1 MPDIT
6 LRGIRRRFGGT
17 TPTDALRGVDLT
29 IVQGEFVAIEG
40 QSGGG
45 KSTLLNIIGLLD
57 EPTSG
62 QYLIDGVDMAKATP
76 KASAQLR
83 SDQFAFIFQS
93 FHLLDRRP
101 VLDSVELGLLYRGVP
116 ALSRRGLALDALAQV
131 GLDQKAFQT
140 ASKLSGGERQRVA
153 IARALTANAPIV
165 VADEPTGNLDSGNS
179 DSVVESLRALH
190 DGGATVVL
198 VTHSPDVAAQA
209 DRRIRLKDGVVIEAE
224 PTRIT
229 PAQNGAGGVMEAVRR
244 PRITTTPPGS
254 ASILRA
260 RDLLRDAGASVTSRV
275 GRTVGLVA
283 AVAVGVALAV
293 ATFGISSSA
302 NAQVADTFNAHTN
315 RDVSVEWQ
323 GDALAA
329 ESATAQGSI
338 VERLAALSGTEAAGM
353 ISNFTQH
360 TIQLTPSRDSVQST
374 VYGITPH
381 LPISARMRIKWVEGH
396 PHRLGAGEALLGNDL
411 AKQLDVGPLI
421 GGPQM
426 LVDERVLTIVGTVTN
441 SPRVPDAMGSVIV
454 PSSDTTYLG
463 GVDQVQALILSKAGA
478 AQQVARQAPLVVN
491 PYDPKSLTVEA
502 PIDPSTLRAQV
513 ESAVQSTLL
522 ALTGVALL
530 ASIAGLANAM
540 ILSVIER
547 KQEFGLRRALGARP
561 KHIVGLVLAES
572 TIVGAIGGAVGLG
585 GGLLGIIVVTVLRHW
600 SPVFDLRLAPVAIAG
615 GIAVGAIGGILASVR
630 ASRIQPNEAL
640 RL

>member
-1 MPDIT
+1 MPEIRLED
-6 LRGIRRRFGGT
+6 IRRRFGGS
-17 TPTDALRGVDLT
+17 TPTDALRGINLT
-29 IVQGEFVAIEG
+29 IEQGEFVAIEG

-62 QYLIDGVDMAKATP
+62 RYFIDGVDMAKATP

-101 VLDSVELGLLYRGVP
+101 VVDSVELALLYRGVP
-116 ALSRRGLALDALAQV
+116 APARRRLALTALVEV
-131 GLDQKAFQT
+131 GLHEKAFQT

-153 IARALTANAPIV
+153 IARALTANAPVV

-190 DGGATVVL
+190 QAGATVVL
-198 VTHSPDVAAQA
+198 VTHSPEVASQA
-209 DRRIRLKDGVVIEAE
+209 DRRIRLKDGAVIEAE
-224 PTRIT
+224 PVGIGTRLVGT
-229 PAQNGAGGVMEAVRR
+229 GNTV
-244 PRITTTPPGS
+244 TTLTATRVTAPLGR

-283 AVAVGVALAV
+283 AVAVGVTLAV

-315 RDVSVEWQ
+315 RDVAVEWQ

-329 ESATAQGSI
+329 ERQAVQNTI
-338 VERLAALSGTEAAGM
+338 VRRLTALSGTHAAG
-353 ISNFTQH
+353 ILSNFTQH
-360 TIQLTPSRDSVQST
+360 TVQLTPARETFQST
-374 VYGITPH
+374 VYAITPD
-381 LPISARMRIKWVEGH
+381 LPTAGRLTVAWVPGH
-396 PHRLGAGEALLGNDL
+396 PHRLQAGEALLGEDL
-411 AKQLDVGPLI
+411 AKQLSVGPLV

-426 LVDERVLTIVGTVTN
+426 MVDAQTLTIVGTVKD
-441 SPRVPDAMGSVIV
+441 SPRVPDVMGSVVV
-454 PSSDTTYLG
+454 PSADTAALG
-463 GVDQVQALILSKAGA
+463 QVDQVQALILSKAGA

-491 PYDPKSLTVEA
+491 PLAPKTLTVNA
-502 PIDPSTLRAQV
+502 PVDPSTLRAQV

-522 ALTGVALL
+522 ALTAVALL
-530 ASIAGLANAM
+530 ASVAGLANAM

-572 TIVGAIGGAVGLG
+572 TIVGAIGGVVGLA
-585 GGLLGIIVVTVLRHW
+585 GGLMGILIVTVLRHW

-615 GIAVGAIGGILASVR
+615 GIVVGAAGGILASVR